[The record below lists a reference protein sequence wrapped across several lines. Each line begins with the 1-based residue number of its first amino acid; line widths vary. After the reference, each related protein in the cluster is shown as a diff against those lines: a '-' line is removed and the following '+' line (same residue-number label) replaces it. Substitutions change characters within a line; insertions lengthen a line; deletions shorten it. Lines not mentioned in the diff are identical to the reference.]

1 MKGWCHDLLGTVIN
15 SIAIIMGALLG
26 NLLKGRFSENM
37 STTLMQGLSLVVMLI
52 GLSMA
57 LKTENFLIL
66 TLSIVSGAA
75 LGEIMKI
82 EEKLNRLGEALER
95 RFGGGDGNFTKA
107 FVSASLIYCVG
118 AMAIMGA
125 IESGLTGNHSILL
138 VKSILDGVS
147 AVIFSST
154 LGIGVAFSAATVF
167 LYQGSI
173 AMAAGFIKSYLT
185 DVIIAEMT
193 AAGGLLIFGIGINML
208 EGKSRVKVGNLLPA
222 IFTAI
227 AFTILISKFPK
238 L

>member
-1 MKGWCHDLLGTVIN
+1 MFGTVIN

-26 NLLKGRFSENM
+26 NLLKGRFSENI

-57 LKTENFLIL
+57 LKTENLLIV
-66 TLSIVSGAA
+66 TLSIVSGAV

-82 EEKLNRLGEALER
+82 EERLNRLGETLEK
-95 RFGGGDGNFTKA
+95 RFGGGDGDFTKA

-147 AVIFSST
+147 AVVFSST

-185 DVIIAEMT
+185 DAIITEMT

-227 AFTILISKFPK
+227 AFTILFSKFPK

>member
-1 MKGWCHDLLGTVIN
+1 MLGTVIN

>member
-1 MKGWCHDLLGTVIN
+1 
-15 SIAIIMGALLG
+15 
-26 NLLKGRFSENM
+26 
-37 STTLMQGLSLVVMLI
+37 
-52 GLSMA
+52 
-57 LKTENFLIL
+57 
-66 TLSIVSGAA
+66 
-75 LGEIMKI
+75 
-82 EEKLNRLGEALER
+82 
-95 RFGGGDGNFTKA
+95 
-107 FVSASLIYCVG
+107 
-118 AMAIMGA
+118 MAIMGA

-147 AVIFSST
+147 AVVFSST
-154 LGIGVAFSAATVF
+154 LGIGVAFSAATVL

-185 DVIIAEMT
+185 DAIITEMT

-227 AFTILISKFPK
+227 AFTILFSKFPK

>member
-1 MKGWCHDLLGTVIN
+1 MFGTIVN
-15 SIAIIMGALLG
+15 SVAIIAGALMG
-26 NLLKGRFSENM
+26 NLLKGRFSENI

-57 LKTENFLIL
+57 LKTENLLIV
-66 TLSIVSGAA
+66 TLSIVSGAI
-75 LGEIMKI
+75 LGEIMRI
-82 EEKLNRLGEALER
+82 EERLNRLGETLEK
-95 RFGGGDGNFTKA
+95 RFGSGDGDFTKA

-147 AVIFSST
+147 AVVFSST
-154 LGIGVAFSAATVF
+154 LGIWVAFSAVTVF

-173 AMAAGFIKSYLT
+173 ALAAGFIKSYLT
-185 DVIIAEMT
+185 DAIIAEMT
-193 AAGGLLIFGIGINML
+193 AAGVLLIFGIGINMR

-222 IFTAI
+222 VFTAI
-227 AFTILISKFPK
+227 VFTMLFSKFPK

>member
-1 MKGWCHDLLGTVIN
+1 
-15 SIAIIMGALLG
+15 MGALLG
-26 NLLKGRFSENM
+26 NLLKGRFSENI

-57 LKTENFLIL
+57 LKTENLLIV
-66 TLSIVSGAA
+66 TLSIVSGAV

-82 EEKLNRLGEALER
+82 EERLNRLGETLEK
-95 RFGGGDGNFTKA
+95 RFGGGDGDFTKA
-107 FVSASLIYCVG
+107 YVSASLIYCVG

-147 AVIFSST
+147 AVVFSST
-154 LGIGVAFSAATVF
+154 LGIGVAFSAATVL

-185 DVIIAEMT
+185 DAIITEMT

-227 AFTILISKFPK
+227 AFTILFSKFPK

>member
-1 MKGWCHDLLGTVIN
+1 MLGTVIN

-26 NLLKGRFSENM
+26 NLLKGRFSENI

-57 LKTENFLIL
+57 LKTENLLIV
-66 TLSIVSGAA
+66 TLSIVSGAV

-82 EEKLNRLGEALER
+82 EERLNRLGETLEK
-95 RFGGGDGNFTKA
+95 RFGGGDGDFTKA
-107 FVSASLIYCVG
+107 YVSASLIYCVG

-147 AVIFSST
+147 AVVFSST
-154 LGIGVAFSAATVF
+154 LGIGVAFSAATVL

-185 DVIIAEMT
+185 DAIITEMT

-227 AFTILISKFPK
+227 AFTILFSKFPK

>member
-1 MKGWCHDLLGTVIN
+1 MFGTIVN
-15 SIAIIMGALLG
+15 SAAIIVGALTG
-26 NLLKGRFSENM
+26 NLLKGRFPENI
-37 STTLMQGLSLVVMLI
+37 SSTLMQGLSLVVMLI

-57 LKTENFLIL
+57 LKTENLLIV
-66 TLSIVSGAA
+66 TLSIVSGAI
-75 LGEIMKI
+75 LGEIMRI
-82 EEKLNRLGEALER
+82 EEKLNRLGETLER
-95 RFGGGDGNFTKA
+95 RFGNGDGDFTRA

-125 IESGLTGNHSILL
+125 IESGLTGNHSILF

-147 AVIFSST
+147 AVVFSST
-154 LGIGVAFSAATVF
+154 LGIGVAFSAITVF

-173 AMAAGFIKSYLT
+173 ALAAGFIKSYLT
-185 DVIIAEMT
+185 DAIIAEMT

-222 IFTAI
+222 VFTAI
-227 AFTILISKFPK
+227 AFTILFSKFPK

>member
-1 MKGWCHDLLGTVIN
+1 MIN

-26 NLLKGRFSENM
+26 NLLKGRFSENI

-57 LKTENFLIL
+57 LKTENLLIV
-66 TLSIVSGAA
+66 TLSIVSGAV

-82 EEKLNRLGEALER
+82 EERLNRLGETLEK
-95 RFGGGDGNFTKA
+95 RFGGGDGDFTKA

-147 AVIFSST
+147 AVVFSST

-185 DVIIAEMT
+185 DAIITEMT

-227 AFTILISKFPK
+227 AFTILFSKFPK